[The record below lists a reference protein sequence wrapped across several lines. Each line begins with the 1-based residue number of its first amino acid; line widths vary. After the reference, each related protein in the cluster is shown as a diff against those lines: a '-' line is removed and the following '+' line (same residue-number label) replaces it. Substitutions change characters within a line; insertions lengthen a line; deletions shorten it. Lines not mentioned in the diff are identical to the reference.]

1 MRKIIRNNRGIA
13 LLLTLSV
20 TTILVAAAM
29 EYNRRARFTLDSTAA
44 MRDGITMSQMAASG
58 VHVAMAMLV
67 KDKSES
73 NTDSLLEDWAD
84 STKIDEILAETP
96 FDDGV
101 LSVKIS
107 DEMSKIQIN
116 ALVSFPDSRN
126 FNESQLTLWDRFLSL
141 AGDEEQMKDDS
152 EPMAIIN
159 SIKDWLDSG
168 DDDAITGLSGAESD
182 YYKDLDPPYASRN
195 GPMPDVDELI
205 LVKGI
210 TPELFYGS
218 PEKPGISQFLTVH
231 GVSGSGNSFTYPG
244 RININTAELPVL
256 AALMP
261 LESQDL
267 VEALVEFRQE
277 VISDEE
283 SHDFS
288 SPGWY
293 KEIAGFSDV
302 NINQK
307 LITTTSDIFRIESE
321 ATLHDLKLKATAVVQ
336 RIRDPKTG
344 KWTCKIL
351 SWKTE

>member
-1 MRKIIRNNRGIA
+1 MTKIIRNSRGIA
-13 LLLTLSV
+13 LLITVSV
-20 TTILVAAAM
+20 TTILVAGAL
-29 EYNRRARFTLDSTAA
+29 EYNRRARFTLVSTAA
-44 MRDGITMSQMAASG
+44 MRDGITLSQMTASG

-73 NTDSLLEDWAD
+73 NTDSLVEDWAN
-84 STKIDEILAETP
+84 STKIDEILGELI
-96 FDDGV
+96 FDDGK

-107 DEMSKIQIN
+107 DEMGKIQIN
-116 ALVSFPDSRN
+116 ALVAFPDSRN
-126 FNESQLTLWDRFLSL
+126 FNESQVTLWDRFLSFV
-141 AGDEEQMKDDS
+141 GDEEQMQDDS

-182 YYKDLDPPYASRN
+182 YYQDLDPPYASRN
-195 GPMPDVDELI
+195 GPMPDVDELTLI
-205 LVKGI
+205 KGI
-210 TPELFYGS
+210 TPALFYGS
-218 PEKPGISQFLTVH
+218 PEKPGISKFLTVH
-231 GVSGSGNSFTYPG
+231 GVSGSGTSFNYPG

-256 AALMP
+256 VALMP

-277 VISDEE
+277 VITDEG

-293 KEIAGFSDV
+293 KEIPGFSDV
-302 NINQK
+302 NINQN

-321 ATLHDLKLKATAVVQ
+321 ATLHDLKLKTIAVVQ
-336 RIRDPKTG
+336 RIRDTKTG
-344 KWTCKIL
+344 KWTCKTL
-351 SWKTE
+351 SWKTD

>member
-1 MRKIIRNNRGIA
+1 
-13 LLLTLSV
+13 
-20 TTILVAAAM
+20 
-29 EYNRRARFTLDSTAA
+29 
-44 MRDGITMSQMAASG
+44 MS
-58 VHVAMAMLV
+58 
-67 KDKSES
+67 
-73 NTDSLLEDWAD
+73 
-84 STKIDEILAETP
+84 
-96 FDDGV
+96 F
-101 LSVKIS
+101 
-107 DEMSKIQIN
+107 
-116 ALVSFPDSRN
+116 
-126 FNESQLTLWDRFLSL
+126 
-141 AGDEEQMKDDS
+141 AGDEEQMQDDS

-182 YYKDLDPPYASRN
+182 YYQDLDPPYASRN
-195 GPMPDVDELI
+195 GPMPDANELTLI
-205 LVKGI
+205 KGI

-231 GVSGSGNSFTYPG
+231 GVSGSGTSFNYPG

-256 AALMP
+256 VALMP

-277 VISDEE
+277 VITDEE

-293 KEIAGFSDV
+293 KEIPGFSDV

-321 ATLHDLKLKATAVVQ
+321 ATLHEFKLKTTAVVQ
-336 RIRDPKTG
+336 RIRDTKTG
-344 KWTCKIL
+344 KWTCKTL
-351 SWKTE
+351 SWKTD